1 MAPVAIRGKTRC
13 CGYLRLSKT
22 HTTTALPPPSPRL
35 LRIAAGSV
43 GLACLVLG
51 LKVAAWWL
59 TGSVALFADAMESI
73 VNVAAAAAAFFALRL
88 SAEPADDEHPYGHA
102 KAEYFSAVLEGALII
117 VAALVILHA
126 AYGAWR
132 APQVPS
138 QPGFGLAVSAIA
150 TIANAGWAWLL
161 FRTARRGRSP
171 ALLAD
176 ARHLVSDVI
185 TSAGVLVGVGL
196 VALTGLLWLDP
207 LLAGATALNI
217 LWSGGRLVRESVGGL
232 MDEAVPPEQLS
243 RIRAVVG
250 AEAEGAIEAH
260 DLRTRHAGRLTFIE
274 FHLVVP
280 GQLSVAEA
288 HGICDRIEAGLK
300 AEVEGA
306 VITIHVE
313 PEDKAKRQGVPVL

>member
-1 MAPVAIRGKTRC
+1 LP
-13 CGYLRLSKT
+13 KT

-43 GLACLVLG
+43 GLACLVLA
-51 LKVAAWWL
+51 LKAAAWWF

-73 VNVAAAAAAFFALRL
+73 VNVAAAGAAFLALRL
-88 SAEPADDEHPYGHA
+88 SAQPADDEHPYGHA

-117 VAALVILHA
+117 VAALVILHE

-132 APQVPS
+132 APQAPN
-138 QPGFGLAVSAIA
+138 QPTIGLAVSALA
-150 TIANAGWAWLL
+150 TGLNAAWAWLL
-161 FRTARRGRSP
+161 FRTGQRGRSP

-185 TSAGVLVGVGL
+185 SSAGVLVGVGL

-232 MDEAVPPEQLS
+232 MDEAVPPEQLA
-243 RIRAVVG
+243 RIRTIVG
-250 AEAEGAIEAH
+250 AQAEGAIEAH

-288 HGICDRIEAGLK
+288 HGICDRIEAALK